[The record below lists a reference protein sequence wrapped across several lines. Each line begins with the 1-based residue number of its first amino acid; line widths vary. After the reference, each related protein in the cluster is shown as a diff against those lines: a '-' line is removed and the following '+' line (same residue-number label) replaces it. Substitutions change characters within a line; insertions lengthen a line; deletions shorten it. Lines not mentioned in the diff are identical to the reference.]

1 MIHIMYDMCDMYHMY
16 HTYRYDNQTT
26 TVEKLVMR
34 VIQQEVVRWRPVCIR
49 AFNNDLNM
57 IGFKRTHMIV
67 LGLI

>member
-34 VIQQEVVRWRPVCIR
+34 VIQQEVARWRPVCI
-49 AFNNDLNM
+49 
-57 IGFKRTHMIV
+57 V
-67 LGLI
+67 WP